1 MRQKLSRG
9 GGQRRL
15 IRRVYEETESLSM
28 LGAKDKERGTE
39 GEDKRPVHDFVVIN
53 NFVDKP
59 TAQKQSTRISSSN
72 LVYIQREMFIEASLA
87 LFVRSKTAFE
97 IGVSIEGTL

>member
-28 LGAKDKERGTE
+28 LGAKKDKER
-39 GEDKRPVHDFVVIN
+39 EDR
-53 NFVDKP
+53 
-59 TAQKQSTRISSSN
+59 R
-72 LVYIQREMFIEASLA
+72 
-87 LFVRSKTAFE
+87 
-97 IGVSIEGTL
+97 